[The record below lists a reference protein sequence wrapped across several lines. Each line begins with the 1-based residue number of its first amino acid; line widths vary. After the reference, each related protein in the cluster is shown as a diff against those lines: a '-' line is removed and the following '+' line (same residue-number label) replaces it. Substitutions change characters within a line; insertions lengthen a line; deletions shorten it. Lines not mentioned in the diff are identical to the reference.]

1 MSISFVFKFQKHFLL
16 ESVETKALC
25 NGLPPAVEEKNILS
39 LIFEFRD
46 FIIAILIKYYEG
58 QCLADKYT
66 QNLCEHAVS
75 DRGNCKRMH
84 DRTTHIGGAEVF
96 ERTVNE
102 HVGESRDSSHDGPST
117 EQDENFTFVTGNA
130 NIFSNADRSTQ
141 YPSEEIGFESTNGP
155 HISTEHREIENVQP
169 NDSQNIYRSHDILPT
184 ATENYSRGDSTKTIQ
199 STSSLSH
206 NRSARRDHLDLDKSQ
221 NNEEPSENDAES
233 HQQTNEKRK
242 SEIHFDVTKKPES
255 KTIQLE
261 SNKLRHTKE
270 HIFDTNVLECK
281 EDHGND
287 NKRNFTENLPSSTIR
302 NSEKLLH
309 ITETKSTRK
318 TDHTY
323 GPGYG
328 EQNCKYCEKTFSE
341 KGFEANET
349 DITVKLPFETG
360 EIGTAKR
367 GGIALEQ
374 SEEIKEMCDGETP
387 DFPGVLGDLENVF
400 TLTYEELLNS
410 ASLDVDCCT
419 GNDVCLNTSLT
430 TSSEAMRRH
439 HTDGC
444 KKNATTSGNP
454 KFFKNLRMEVRS
466 ESNLKIVLKKVLS
479 PNSNDIDVAD
489 ETRNYFT
496 GNNQLPCFNHIR
508 QLRQLREV
516 TFIKQNVSNVRD
528 RHLSS
533 GIVLGVHNDRC
544 ESKAF
549 NRSSLHETISDERE
563 GSRAVG
569 ADGGSQ
575 LLTINSTS
583 SETKAP
589 LDVIAAIGVCS
600 VTESMVY
607 EWGRLKTFFNFPMN
621 NPMMPV
627 TLAKYGFYY
636 TGDSDVVICFSC
648 NVAHGNW
655 QKGDSVYTVH
665 YQKSRRCRFMNGED
679 KRNVPIHGD
688 KAVSVDRR
696 AGGRDIS
703 SRGSDG
709 AEQNAILSTPGMVTS
724 LFLELKPSKK
734 TDTTGNI
741 PKAAEGSGIKRGPPP
756 ATSASRASSRTAI
769 QTTTSL
775 QTVSPNSSATASP
788 LTTTNPA
795 LTPKGAPNGHSSK
808 MGSGDACNQQQ
819 PMNQQHPTTL
829 DQRQQLRLEQTG
841 GGQQP
846 LQRQQDQTLVNGDA
860 RNSSNT
866 GAATNFNNTEA
877 AAARPRYP
885 NYSSVTSRAG
895 TFNGFPNHLDQTP
908 LVMAKA
914 GFFYAGYG
922 DYVRCFVCGGGLRN
936 WEPGDDPWVEHARWF
951 PRCIHVKQHKG
962 QSFINLVLQRQREL
976 TLPNEYIS
984 IPGQTSSH
992 GQSVTTQTASV
1003 QTHNDR
1009 QTGTTTSQKFAG
1021 KHTES
1026 KFETNNSTS
1035 TFGSPEKTDQEL
1047 RQSFREDMNSPAV
1060 RGLIDMGYDD
1070 WTIQTAI
1077 QRLRQNQGSEELTE
1091 PALMEIISGFK
1102 KQTGSCNIQGPTAE
1116 AKEIQNVEFKTP
1128 RSQIA
1133 RPGLRG
1139 GIAANS
1145 FTDEELKSIQEEN
1158 AQLKEQM
1165 KCKICLDNDVCISFL
1180 PCGHLCCCAEC
1191 APVMVKCPI
1200 CRQII
1205 KGSVKTFLS

>member
-1 MSISFVFKFQKHFLL
+1 MPQENGQSDENYLAQEKEGITHGPCLAHCKDIEHDNEVQAESDLFWKCAASGMSKTLPNGNGYAHLKLLILCLMILQVTVYQAETIRVKSLILIPPYHGIPWTIPLTLYSKFRALYCWRAKDIKTPSRESNPPDPEKESELVDMKHSRKELSTDPIILERISKANGRGFTHTYLDNKIVIPIMLYLLWMLLIVIPMTILPCKEPSSDIMLKLLNFLSCIVTCCQRDIQKHFLL

-58 QCLADKYT
+58 QCLADIYT

-341 KGFEANET
+341 EGFEANET

-734 TDTTGNI
+734 NRYNWEYT
-741 PKAAEGSGIKRGPPP
+741 K
-756 ATSASRASSRTAI
+756 SSRGI
-769 QTTTSL
+769 
-775 QTVSPNSSATASP
+775 
-788 LTTTNPA
+788 
-795 LTPKGAPNGHSSK
+795 
-808 MGSGDACNQQQ
+808 
-819 PMNQQHPTTL
+819 
-829 DQRQQLRLEQTG
+829 
-841 GGQQP
+841 
-846 LQRQQDQTLVNGDA
+846 
-860 RNSSNT
+860 
-866 GAATNFNNTEA
+866 
-877 AAARPRYP
+877 RY
-885 NYSSVTSRAG
+885 
-895 TFNGFPNHLDQTP
+895 
-908 LVMAKA
+908 
-914 GFFYAGYG
+914 
-922 DYVRCFVCGGGLRN
+922 
-936 WEPGDDPWVEHARWF
+936 
-951 PRCIHVKQHKG
+951 
-962 QSFINLVLQRQREL
+962 
-976 TLPNEYIS
+976 
-984 IPGQTSSH
+984 
-992 GQSVTTQTASV
+992 
-1003 QTHNDR
+1003 
-1009 QTGTTTSQKFAG
+1009 
-1021 KHTES
+1021 
-1026 KFETNNSTS
+1026 
-1035 TFGSPEKTDQEL
+1035 
-1047 RQSFREDMNSPAV
+1047 
-1060 RGLIDMGYDD
+1060 
-1070 WTIQTAI
+1070 
-1077 QRLRQNQGSEELTE
+1077 
-1091 PALMEIISGFK
+1091 
-1102 KQTGSCNIQGPTAE
+1102 
-1116 AKEIQNVEFKTP
+1116 
-1128 RSQIA
+1128 
-1133 RPGLRG
+1133 
-1139 GIAANS
+1139 
-1145 FTDEELKSIQEEN
+1145 
-1158 AQLKEQM
+1158 
-1165 KCKICLDNDVCISFL
+1165 
-1180 PCGHLCCCAEC
+1180 
-1191 APVMVKCPI
+1191 
-1200 CRQII
+1200 
-1205 KGSVKTFLS
+1205 